1 MALDLRGAATGLA
14 QGTLRKVAG
23 NLPGLLG
30 LDGKGNDNSKYKKLN
45 RPQSP
50 NQVDNLT
57 FPLDVGSDPG
67 VGNHGHYIM
76 FNIFQ
81 QDHAKLKF
89 GGGTQTDSMHKSGIE
104 NLKKIQAN
112 YFGASEAQFNKI
124 RGVTGGRTTASVGS
138 VGADIPLNLNT
149 AEGFIPKGAGDGNN
163 YITDQI
169 IEGAGA
175 NVEEYERITGEDIT
189 KHDSMEGMALHVTR
203 KPVSK
208 LNTSITLYMPASV
221 QVTYGATYNDQEIGS
236 LTEAA
241 AQAIKD
247 FLNKNYE
254 GTANTLLDATQTLAD
269 NSSKFLLGMAQ
280 NLPGLGGAIDLEAMR
295 AGRIISNRMEL
306 AFRGITKRSFQY
318 TFKMIPRSKEESD
331 MIRKIV
337 HAFKFNM
344 LPEFM
349 GGDIGGRKLIVPNIF
364 DIEYMYNGNL
374 NNYLHKISR
383 CVLESMNV
391 TYGGDRYRTYTAT
404 KEGAPPQETNISL
417 NFKEM
422 EMITRERVE
431 EGF

>member
-14 QGTLRKVAG
+14 QGTLRRVAG

-30 LDGKGNDNSKYKKLN
+30 LDGKSNDNSKYKKLN

-81 QDHAKLKF
+81 QDHAKVRF
-89 GGGTQTDSMHKSGIE
+89 EGGTEAHQAGMK
-104 NLKKIQAN
+104 NLKKLQDN
-112 YFGASEAQFNKI
+112 YFGASEEQFNKI
-124 RGVTGGRTTASVGS
+124 RGVTGGRRAILSSQIGS
-138 VGADIPLNLNT
+138 
-149 AEGFIPKGAGDGNN
+149 IPKGAGAAGN

-169 IEGAGA
+169 IEGAGKS
-175 NVEEYERITGEDIT
+175 VEEYERITGET
-189 KHDSMEGMALHVTR
+189 LEKHDNTDGMALHVVR

-208 LNTSITLYMPASV
+208 LNTAITLYMPASV

-236 LTEAA
+236 LTERAA
-241 AQAIKD
+241 TAIKQ
-247 FLNKNYE
+247 LIE
-254 GTANTLLDATQTLAD
+254 GNLAGGARTIVNADKTLVENAT
-269 NSSKFLLGMAQ
+269 KFLLGLAQ
-280 NLPGLGGAIDLEAMR
+280 NVPGLGGATDLEAMKQ
-295 AGRIISNRMEL
+295 GRIISNRMEL
-306 AFRGITKRSFQY
+306 AFKGITKRSFQY

-344 LPEFM
+344 LPEFE
-349 GGDIGGRKLIVPNIF
+349 GGDLGGRKLIVPNIF

-422 EMITRERVE
+422 EMITRRRVE

>member
-14 QGTLRKVAG
+14 QGTLRRVAG

-30 LDGKGNDNSKYKKLN
+30 LDGKSNDNSKYKKLN

-89 GGGTQTDSMHKSGIE
+89 GGGTVAESMHKSGME
-104 NLKKIQAN
+104 NLKKLQAS
-112 YFGASEAQFNKI
+112 YGGATEDQFNKI
-124 RGVTGGRTTASVGS
+124 RGVTGGQTTFVGP
-138 VGADIPLNLNT
+138 GFAAD
-149 AEGFIPKGAGDGNN
+149 N
-163 YITDQI
+163 YISDQI
-169 IEGAGA
+169 IAGAGK
-175 NVEEYERITGEDIT
+175 NVEEYKRITGEDIT

-236 LTEAA
+236 LTERAA
-241 AQAIKD
+241 TAIKQ
-247 FLNKNYE
+247 LIE
-254 GTANTLLDATQTLAD
+254 GNLAGGARTIVNADKTLVENAT
-269 NSSKFLLGMAQ
+269 KFLLGLAQ
-280 NLPGLGGAIDLEAMR
+280 NVPGLGGATDLEAMKQ
-295 AGRIISNRMEL
+295 GRIISNRMEL

-344 LPEFM
+344 LPEFE
-349 GGDIGGRKLIVPNIF
+349 GGDLGGRKLIVPNIF

-422 EMITRERVE
+422 ELITRERVKD
-431 EGF
+431 GF

>member
-14 QGTLRKVAG
+14 QGTLRRVAG

-30 LDGKGNDNSKYKKLN
+30 LDGKSNDNSKYKKLN

-81 QDHAKLKF
+81 QDHATIKF
-89 GGGTQTDSMHKSGIE
+89 GGGTLTDSMHKSGIE
-104 NLKKIQAN
+104 NLKKTKAS
-112 YFGASEAQFNKI
+112 YFGASEEAFNKI
-124 RGVTGGRTTASVGS
+124 RGVTGGQTASVGS
-138 VGADIPLNLNT
+138 VGADIPTGLKT
-149 AEGFIPKGAGDGNN
+149 AEGFIPSLAADN

-169 IEGAGA
+169 IEGASA
-175 NVEEYERITGEDIT
+175 NVKEYERITGEDIT
-189 KHDSMEGMALHVTR
+189 KHDSTKGMALHVTR

-208 LNTSITLYMPASV
+208 LKTAITLYMPASV

-241 AQAIKD
+241 AQGIKD

-254 GTANTLLDATQTLAD
+254 GTANTLLEATQTLAD
-269 NSSKFLLGMAQ
+269 NASQFLLGMAQ
-280 NLPGLGGAIDLEAMR
+280 NVPGLRGAIDLEAMR

-422 EMITRERVE
+422 EMITRRRVE

>member
-14 QGTLRKVAG
+14 QGTLRRVAG

-30 LDGKGNDNSKYKKLN
+30 LDGKSNDNSKYKKLN

-138 VGADIPLNLNT
+138 VGADIPTNLKT
-149 AEGFIPKGAGDGNN
+149 AKDFIPKGAGDGNN

-169 IEGAGA
+169 IEGAGKS
-175 NVEEYERITGEDIT
+175 VKEYERITGEDIT
-189 KHDSMEGMALHVTR
+189 KHDSMEGMALHVIR

-208 LNTSITLYMPASV
+208 LNTAITLYMPASV

-241 AQAIKD
+241 AQGIKD

-269 NSSKFLLGMAQ
+269 NSSKFL
-280 NLPGLGGAIDLEAMR
+280 
-295 AGRIISNRMEL
+295 
-306 AFRGITKRSFQY
+306 
-318 TFKMIPRSKEESD
+318 
-331 MIRKIV
+331 
-337 HAFKFNM
+337 
-344 LPEFM
+344 
-349 GGDIGGRKLIVPNIF
+349 
-364 DIEYMYNGNL
+364 
-374 NNYLHKISR
+374 
-383 CVLESMNV
+383 
-391 TYGGDRYRTYTAT
+391 
-404 KEGAPPQETNISL
+404 
-417 NFKEM
+417 
-422 EMITRERVE
+422 
-431 EGF
+431 